1 MGEQSCSWWDPF
13 DPAFLADPYPVYR
26 QLRAQGPVLW
36 HDSLDSWVVTEY
48 EPCERVIRDWDTFAS
63 DFRRT
68 GAEEPD
74 ESLSIQTIDP
84 PEQRALHR
92 LLTDAVQAQ
101 NGALLAAGAYHTACQ
116 RLDGL
121 AADGGDFVADVA
133 MPVSIE
139 AALRLLGAPAEN
151 NGRLFDL
158 SAAVVAS
165 MNSGLRPETEEAG
178 RIARRELSALI
189 AHWSREPADGGVMS
203 YMAAHRHEAEVPDLI
218 MENSLRVLLLAG
230 INSTQRMLGLALLTA
245 LRDTQA
251 RASLAGKRAVTRAAV
266 HEFVRFDSLSQ
277 AQSRMCT
284 RPVEL
289 QGVRL
294 ARGDTVVVL
303 LGSAN
308 RDPARFDEPDH
319 FMPGRRPNPHLGFSR
334 GAHACLGAP
343 VALSLVRATLMA
355 MAACGQRFR
364 LAGDPAFDQNPT
376 LRGLVGLPIMS
387 AKR

>member
-1 MGEQSCSWWDPF
+1 
-13 DPAFLADPYPVYR
+13 
-26 QLRAQGPVLW
+26 
-36 HDSLDSWVVTEY
+36 
-48 EPCERVIRDWDTFAS
+48 
-63 DFRRT
+63 
-68 GAEEPD
+68 
-74 ESLSIQTIDP
+74 
-84 PEQRALHR
+84 
-92 LLTDAVQAQ
+92 
-101 NGALLAAGAYHTACQ
+101 
-116 RLDGL
+116 
-121 AADGGDFVADVA
+121 
-133 MPVSIE
+133 
-139 AALRLLGAPAEN
+139 
-151 NGRLFDL
+151 
-158 SAAVVAS
+158 
-165 MNSGLRPETEEAG
+165 
-178 RIARRELSALI
+178 
-189 AHWSREPADGGVMS
+189 MS

-355 MAACGQRFR
+355 MAACGKRFR
-364 LAGDPAFDQNPT
+364 LAGDPVFDQNPT
-376 LRGLVGLPIMS
+376 LRGLVGLPIMP